1 MPAVAGQNGEH
12 GGAIRGVAIGI
23 NYVHGDDNGVWHGG
37 WNIVPEVDRRAGSV
51 DLMCRFCLT
60 RREGCSLSD
69 VGDRSRERVEVV
81 GHVVA

>member
-1 MPAVAGQNGEH
+1 
-12 GGAIRGVAIGI
+12 
-23 NYVHGDDNGVWHGG
+23 VWHGG